1 MTKETMKN
9 PTRRFKVQMNE
20 STARELEELVEDL
33 GAESEAEVLRRALQ
47 TFKSLRDQQKNGGK
61 VFIRLNNGEEQQLIS
76 L

>member
-61 VFIRLNNGEEQQLIS
+61 VFIRLKNGEEQQLIS